1 VRSDLP
7 RDKDKIII
15 VILMDHL
22 YNPLCQAGTRT
33 NLGVLEVSMGHSQS
47 EKKSNHVRIVR
58 TAAKRLR
65 EKGLEAVAIADVMKE
80 VGLTVGGFY
89 KHFESR
95 DDLVIEALRA
105 ATGPW
110 ARPVEAAAS
119 DGSPLSFASLVD
131 DYLSEKHRDRPGSGC
146 PIGALV
152 GDVGRSNKRIRGLA
166 TERIRSALDLIAG
179 QLPDK
184 NKESARKK
192 AAFIYSAL
200 IGALALSRAVS
211 DQPFSNEILQSVRE
225 HLKTKVDS

>member
-1 VRSDLP
+1 
-7 RDKDKIII
+7 
-15 VILMDHL
+15 MDYV
-22 YNPLCQAGTRT
+22 YNTFCQAGTRT

-47 EKKSNHVRIVR
+47 EKKSNHERIVR

-119 DGSPLSFASLVD
+119 DGPPLAYANLVE
-131 DYLSEKHRDRPGSGC
+131 DYLSERHRDRPGSGC
-146 PIGALV
+146 PIGALA

-166 TERIRSALDLIAG
+166 TEQIRSALELIAG
-179 QLPDK
+179 LLPDK

-192 AAFIYSAL
+192 AAFAYSAL
-200 IGALALSRAVS
+200 VGALALSRAVS
-211 DQPFSNEILQSVRE
+211 DESLSKEFLESTRELLKSQS
-225 HLKTKVDS
+225 SS